1 MTIAEQRN
9 QLQMQLNTLAA
20 DLKHHS
26 DNLNSEYFAQVQIA
40 KHMWNNGRIQFET
53 NKLNRMLP
61 SRSGRVPIGTQITQH
76 YRTRP
81 DRTGRAEA
89 IGDCL
94 ADIVDCVDG
103 IAQGRL
109 RNEHCEP
116 FVAPV
121 LSDLES
127 LQRAKQVEATKRLE
141 FNALTL
147 RLRTSEGDRMR
158 AWRRLLKVKADF
170 KSPYQFMHNG
180 TWRSI
185 DLDPTSCASLP
196 MPGLSATA
204 TQRVVEPTNMGQAFV
219 SSYTPSHAARYPPA
233 GSMLMSDSK
242 YSTARVRDRIAVD
255 GTVAPVTKPK
265 VNKEGLYQR
274 PAGRTRK
281 GMEWD
286 TVRGIW
292 IPAAGASGQ
301 S

>member
-26 DNLNSEYFAQVQIA
+26 DNLNSEYFAQMQIA
-40 KHMWNNGRIQFET
+40 KHMWNNGRIQFEA

-76 YRTRP
+76 YRSRP

-109 RNEHCEP
+109 RNERYEP
-116 FVAPV
+116 FAAPV

-127 LQRAKQVEATKRLE
+127 MQRAKQVEAAKRLE

-147 RLRTSEGDRMR
+147 RLRTSEGDRLR

-170 KSPYQFMHNG
+170 KSPHHFVHNG
-180 TWRSI
+180 TIKSMF
-185 DLDPTSCASLP
+185 LDPVTCANVP
-196 MPGLSATA
+196 MPGLSRTA
-204 TQRVVEPTNMGQAFV
+204 IQQVVAPENMGQAFM

-292 IPAAGASGQ
+292 IPAAGTSGP